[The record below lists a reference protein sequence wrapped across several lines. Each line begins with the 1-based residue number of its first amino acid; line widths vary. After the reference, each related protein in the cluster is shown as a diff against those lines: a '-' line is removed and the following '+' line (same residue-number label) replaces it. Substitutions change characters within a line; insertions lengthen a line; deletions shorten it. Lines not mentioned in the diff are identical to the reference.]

1 LKKNRPIKKSRW
13 IILAIAFI
21 LPLLFAVPRIY
32 KLVFSL
38 HEDYRLQKS
47 LVILRAENEVRR
59 LRIDEYKKGS
69 VLEAKARDD
78 LGMIKKGEKV
88 FLIKTGS
95 GGR

>member
-1 LKKNRPIKKSRW
+1 MKKTHPVKKSRW
-13 IILAIAFI
+13 IILAIAII
-21 LPLLFAVPRIY
+21 LPLFFALPRIY
-32 KLVFSL
+32 KLVVSL
-38 HEDYRLQKS
+38 REEYRLQRS
-47 LVILRAENEVRR
+47 LVILRAENEARR